1 MVRSNVLG
9 TPWRIGHV
17 HSFQCTSSFK
27 VHGMYNAPEAPSP
40 EGMQLDGGTRTP
52 NTRFP
57 KRRKN
62 NVTGCGYPAVLRR
75 KACLKGRSKKCVSV
89 ELGHVGLK

>member
-1 MVRSNVLG
+1 VACGSVLSRPDLKDDGEVKCSG

-27 VHGMYNAPEAPSP
+27 VHRMYNAPEAPSP

-52 NTRFP
+52 NTRFLI
-57 KRRKN
+57 RRI
-62 NVTGCGYPAVLRR
+62 V
-75 KACLKGRSKKCVSV
+75 KKSLS
-89 ELGHVGLK
+89 ER